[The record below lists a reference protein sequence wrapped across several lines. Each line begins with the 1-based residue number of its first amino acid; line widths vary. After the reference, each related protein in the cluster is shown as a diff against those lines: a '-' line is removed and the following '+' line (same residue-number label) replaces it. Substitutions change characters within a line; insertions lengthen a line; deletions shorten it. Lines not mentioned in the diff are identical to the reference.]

1 MNNLKYKIFLLV
13 FITSAFIAAILYRYA
28 ISPRQLASVH
38 QQSTAETITLPP
50 AINAYLQN
58 SLLYGNYYNEN
69 QKFVVYFSQNCP
81 PNFVTALETIK
92 QMPAYQTQYAFL
104 PRKEKI
110 PLLEQGEAAA
120 DQDFS
125 ALCGQFCIINPA
137 RGEIFYIH
145 GIAPEDA
152 AELKHLFAALAPW

>member
-1 MNNLKYKIFLLV
+1 MNNLKYKISLLV
-13 FITSAFIAAILYRYA
+13 FITGTCAAALLYRYTA
-28 ISPRQLASVH
+28 SPQQLTSARP
-38 QQSTAETITLPP
+38 QSTAETITLPP
-50 AINAYLQN
+50 SVNAYLQN

-69 QKFVVYFSQNCP
+69 QKFVVYFPQTCP
-81 PNFVTALETIK
+81 PDFVTSLEKIK
-92 QMPAYQTQYAFL
+92 QIPSYQDQYEFL
-104 PRKEKI
+104 PRNKKI

-145 GIAPEDA
+145 GIGPEDA
-152 AELKHLFAALAPW
+152 DELKHLFAALAQW